1 MKFVNLGSMVMLQ
14 LALPMTAVSVN
25 VPWEQHPTALQLPVP
40 LNLLKTFCVHVILV
54 ILERDVRLVQMV
66 SMEILL
72 NLATS
77 ARDAH
82 AVVISTAVLMEAV
95 TH

>member
-14 LALPMTAVSVN
+14 LALLMTAVSVN
-25 VPWEQHPTALQLPVP
+25 VPWEQHPTALQHPVP
-40 LNLLKTFCVHVILV
+40 LILLKTFCAHVKLV
-54 ILERDVRLVQMV
+54 ILERDVRPVQMV

-72 NLATS
+72 NLATT

-82 AVVISTAVLMEAV
+82 AVVILTATLMEAV